1 MLLPLKVPDG
11 VVLVSC
17 TVRLVSVLPVRV
29 IWLFELPNVRATPEA
44 RGAPVRLKLPVT
56 SNVPFAGRVA
66 VVLGTV
72 KVNWPVLPMFRSPE
86 VRVNTPAAPS
96 DASPV
101 RVTPAELLI
110 VRLVYGIPR
119 RRVAKEPL

>member
-29 IWLFELPNVRATPEA
+29 IWLFELPNVSATAEA
-44 RGAPVRLKLPVT
+44 SGAPVRLKLPIT

-72 KVNWPVLPMFRSPE
+72 KVNWPGLAMFGSPE
-86 VRVNTPAAPS
+86 VRFNTPAAPS
-96 DASPV
+96 GGVPG
-101 RVTPAELLI
+101 RVTAD
-110 VRLVYGIPR
+110 GS
-119 RRVAKEPL
+119 RRV